1 MQKLANHI
9 FMATVCAL
17 SAWVGSAA
25 AATSAY
31 PSKPVRIIV
40 PFSAGGTTDILARTF
55 ARKLGDAWGQSVVV
69 ENRVG
74 AGGNIGATD
83 VARSSPDGYT
93 LLLTGP
99 NHSINPSLYQNLSYD
114 PEKDFAPVT
123 LLAVLPNILAVNPS
137 VPAKNLKELIAY
149 AKNNPGK
156 LSYASA
162 GVGTASHIAGEYFK
176 SVAGVDVL
184 HVPYKGSSPALSD
197 LVAGQVDYT
206 FDYLP
211 SALPFVHSGKLR
223 ALAVTGLKRSRSA
236 PDLPTAIEAGLPNF
250 SVMTWFGVYAPAGT
264 PGDIV
269 KRIRDTIAAA
279 AQDPG
284 VIETMGGRGAELIA
298 SSPEELVKFLH
309 EEIERW
315 SKLIKEANITAQ

>member
-1 MQKLANHI
+1 MQKISNHI
-9 FMATVCAL
+9 FMAVVCAL
-17 SAWVGSAA
+17 SAWVWSPAA
-25 AATSAY
+25 ASSAY

-74 AGGNIGATD
+74 AGGNIGAAD

-114 PEKDFAPVT
+114 PEKDFVPIT

-176 SVAGVDVL
+176 SVADVDVL

-211 SALPFVHSGKLR
+211 SALPFVRSGKLR
-223 ALAVTGLKRSRSA
+223 ALAVTGLKRSSSA

-269 KRIRDTIAAA
+269 KSIRDTIAAA

-298 SSPEELVKFLH
+298 SSPEELGKFLH

-315 SKLIKEANITAQ
+315 SKLIKEANITTQ